1 MSKNRTLEISSL
13 MGSSTNE
20 NIPLDLTE
28 IEQSLNLWSEL
39 FPMIEKEIL
48 TLTNV
53 AQEMQECSGK
63 DGPTD
68 RSITYEEGKKGIE
81 RISSL
86 FLMFLF
92 LPSESEKYVD
102 ALMKIAARINDVEEK
117 ATTCIKE
124 ARQQLK
130 KVRKRFRFSVTMFS
144 FVQDTNDRWQ
154 T

>member
-1 MSKNRTLEISSL
+1 
-13 MGSSTNE
+13 
-20 NIPLDLTE
+20 
-28 IEQSLNLWSEL
+28 
-39 FPMIEKEIL
+39 
-48 TLTNV
+48 
-53 AQEMQECSGK
+53 
-63 DGPTD
+63 
-68 RSITYEEGKKGIE
+68 
-81 RISSL
+81 
-86 FLMFLF
+86 MFLF